1 MDNNNNPVRRDRA
14 LLSCPHESEV
24 GLVCRLYN
32 TSLDGQC
39 HGEMETVSRDMAESD
54 PRFRTWEEL
63 EDIPAI
69 DSTVRWYER
78 FKQACSVTEAG
89 LSALEW
95 GIQSLADILQIKR
108 LAGEKSF
115 SLPYHTFFTSKVI
128 KCFFSSYPQFC

>member
-1 MDNNNNPVRRDRA
+1 MRRDRV

-32 TSLDGQC
+32 TSLDEQC

>member
-1 MDNNNNPVRRDRA
+1 M
-14 LLSCPHESEV
+14 LSCPHESEV
-24 GLVCRLYN
+24 GLVCRLYD

-78 FKQACSVTEAG
+78 FKQACSVTEAS

>member
-1 MDNNNNPVRRDRA
+1 
-14 LLSCPHESEV
+14 
-24 GLVCRLYN
+24 
-32 TSLDGQC
+32 
-39 HGEMETVSRDMAESD
+39 METVSRDMAESD

-69 DSTVRWYER
+69 DSTVQWYER
-78 FKQACSVTEAG
+78 VKQACSVTEAG

-115 SLPYHTFFTSKVI
+115 SLPYHTFFYK
-128 KCFFSSYPQFC
+128 